1 MMNIGVVVNVRKDED
16 LKHTKILLDSIKKNG
31 AKYIVSEKIAKNLG
45 LGDNNIS
52 EESLIEMSDIIVC
65 LGGDG
70 SFLKTSRMIL
80 KRDIPIIGIN
90 LGNLGFLADVDKNEI
105 DIAVRKIV
113 TGDYNIEKRMLLET
127 EIIRNN
133 TVIAKDVVL
142 NDVVVSRGALSR
154 ILHLRTYV
162 DENFMDMFPG
172 DGLIV
177 STPTGSTAYS
187 LSAGGPI
194 VQPDA
199 GIIIITPICPHLLYS
214 RSFIATK
221 DKVVKVI
228 VDEDYDHEAMVTVDG
243 QIGYEIRGGDLII
256 TKQSSKVI
264 KMIKIN
270 TRNFLEV
277 LRGKIYDRGKKMRR
291 NEV

>member
-1 MMNIGVVVNVRKDED
+1 MNIGVIVNSRKDVGF
-16 LKHTKILLDSIKKNG
+16 KYTKILLDSIEKNG
-31 AKYIVSEKIAKNLG
+31 AKYIVCKRTAKKLG
-45 LGDNNIS
+45 FKENPYC
-52 EESLIEMSDIIVC
+52 EEELIEMSDIIVC

-70 SFLKTSRMIL
+70 SFLKAARMIL
-80 KRDIPIIGIN
+80 EKDIPIVGIN

-105 DIAVRKIV
+105 DIAVKKLV
-113 TGDYNIEKRMLLET
+113 NGDYSIEKRMLLET
-127 EIIRNN
+127 KIIRDNN
-133 TVIAKDVVL
+133 VIATDTAL

-162 DENFMDMFPG
+162 DDNFMDMFPG
-172 DGLIV
+172 DGLII
-177 STPTGSTAYS
+177 STPTGSTAYT

-199 GIIIITPICPHLLYS
+199 GLIIVTPICPHLLYS

-228 VDEDYDHEAMVTVDG
+228 VDEDCDYNAMVTVDG

-256 TKQSSKVI
+256 TKESPRIVN
-264 KMIKIN
+264 MININ

>member
-1 MMNIGVVVNVRKDED
+1 MNIGVVVNVEKDQG
-16 LKHTKILLDSIKKNG
+16 LKYTKILLDSINKNG
-31 AKYIVSEKIAKNLG
+31 AKYIVCEKIAKKLG
-45 LGDNNIS
+45 LIESSFS
-52 EESLIEMSDIIVC
+52 EEELIEMSDIIVC

-70 SFLKTSRMIL
+70 SFLKAARMIL
-80 KRDIPIIGIN
+80 EKDVPIIGIN

-105 DIAVRKIV
+105 DTAVKKLV
-113 TGDYNIEKRMLLET
+113 NNDYNIEKRMLLET
-127 EIIRNN
+127 KIIRDNN
-133 TVIAKDVVL
+133 IIAMDTAL

-162 DENFMDMFPG
+162 DDNFMDMFPG
-172 DGLIV
+172 DGLII
-177 STPTGSTAYS
+177 STPTGSTAYT

-199 GIIIITPICPHLLYS
+199 GLIIVTPICPHLLYS

-221 DKVVKVI
+221 DKVVKII
-228 VDEDYDHEAMVTVDG
+228 VDEDCDHNAMVTVDG
-243 QIGYEIRGGDLII
+243 QVGYEIRGGDLII
-256 TKQSSKVI
+256 TKESSKTI

-270 TRNFLEV
+270 TRHFLEV